1 MDLEQCINFV
11 LTRAQQSV
19 HQLFK
24 AEVAPFGVTP
34 GQYAVL
40 KCLWDENGQTAKQIA
55 DRLGLDASTVTGIL
69 DRMEQKGLIEKR
81 VDPKDRRALKVLL
94 TPKGEGL
101 KDPLNEAIDSANR
114 KALQGLSEEESE
126 TLRRILMNMAGMTLK

>member
-1 MDLEQCINFV
+1 MELEQCINFV

-40 KCLWDENGQTAKQIA
+40 QCLWDENGQTAKQIA